1 MSHHRA
7 RVAALAV
14 TITLF
19 GLGVTACTGSDNG
32 GVIVPPAGTTTTV
45 ATTSTS

>member
-7 RVAALAV
+7 RVAALALTAV
-14 TITLF
+14 LLGF
-19 GLGVTACTGSDNG
+19 GVTACTGSDNG

>member
-14 TITLF
+14 TIILL
-19 GLGVTACTGSDNG
+19 GLGATACTGSDNG
-32 GVIVPPAGTTTTV
+32 GVILPPAGTTTTV
-45 ATTSTS
+45 ASTSTS